1 MKRCPKCN
9 RTFPDEAQRFC
20 TVDGGLLITE
30 PTFDP
35 NATVRATSA
44 ELRQASQTPPERA
57 TQTPPE
63 RATYIP
69 PDRATSRELPDMGE
83 TVAIQPE
90 ASTAVFGRTTGPT
103 GVQTASNL
111 QGAVL
116 QPAPPPPLGA
126 TTNPPQPQKKS
137 KLPLI
142 IGALAAVFLLGIV
155 GLVAVFFFVVQ
166 PRLAQVQDRPPAVV
180 ENPPA
185 VETNPNTAP
194 EETPT
199 PAPAEETEAPFEPSA
214 DLVKFEN
221 SNENLNGSLAEHYVP
236 FSFYYPKTWQPD
248 STAGRP
254 GASNFVKVER
264 RLPPDFTQENF
275 AVGWYTSEGT
285 FEADKETFPRLV
297 ERVSAGLANSLPEY
311 RKVSEGP
318 TKINSRDAYEF
329 RFVSLSKGTE
339 KGDIEL
345 WGRVVF
351 LPPGVQGQTAGAT
364 LFMLATSLAPELASV
379 EDVGQ
384 KGEMPVILES
394 FRFGR
399 TD

>member
-20 TVDGGLLITE
+20 TIDGGLLITD

-35 NATVRATSA
+35 NLTVRATSA
-44 ELRQASQTPPERA
+44 ELRQATQPPPAE
-57 TQTPPE
+57 
-63 RATYIP
+63 

-83 TVAIQPE
+83 TIAVQPD
-90 ASTAVFGRTTGPT
+90 ASTVVFPRNTGPT
-103 GVQTASNL
+103 GVQTASNFSA
-111 QGAVL
+111 AVPQQAAP
-116 QPAPPPPLGA
+116 QPQPPVGA
-126 TTNPPQPQKKS
+126 TTHHPPQKKS

-142 IGALAAVFLLGIV
+142 IGVLAVIFLLGIG
-155 GLVAVFFFVVQ
+155 GLIAVFFFVVQ
-166 PRLAQVQDRPPAVV
+166 PRLAQLQERPAVVV

-185 VETNPNTAP
+185 AEPNTNPAP
-194 EETPT
+194 EETTT
-199 PAPAEETEAPFEPSA
+199 PAAEAETEAPFVPNA

-221 SNENLNGSLAEHYVP
+221 SNENLDGSLAEHYVP
-236 FSFYYPKTWQPD
+236 FSFYYPKTWQTDP
-248 STAGRP
+248 TAGRP

-275 AVGWYTSEGT
+275 AVGWYTSGGT
-285 FEADKETFPRLV
+285 FETDNETFPRLV
-297 ERVSAGLANSLPEY
+297 ERFSAGLANSFPEY

-339 KGDIEL
+339 KGDIQL
-345 WGRVVF
+345 WGRVIF

-364 LFMLATSLAPELASV
+364 LLMLATSLAPELAGV